1 VINNPLDNS
10 NDVLSGCT
18 AEVAALH
25 HRCLTGTPNYGV
37 ELPLFES
44 ILRAAV
50 EKYLV
55 DASCGRFPNTEDVRQ
70 FLQEL
75 QIEDLYLAA
84 ACAQGNEHAWWDFDS
99 GYRRYIERIARHL
112 ASAENAAE
120 EVIDH
125 VYVELY
131 GTRVVEGVRQSKFAT
146 YTGRG
151 TLKGWLRTIVWHAVV
166 DMHRARRDEVSL
178 DEWSESGGEA
188 EDRPGFRAET
198 KNSEREIFDRI
209 ALERYADASAA
220 AFDGAFGSLEDHER
234 LLLLYYHV
242 DELKLREIARLVEQ
256 PESPLRRWFQRQS
269 KKRVSAPESRVHES
283 TVMRWLE
290 RTYQKLLS
298 NFKQELGTNRGL
310 TASEIEVCLEIAG
323 SEAGAEEIGKHLANF
338 SGPEFSKR
346 QAE

>member
-10 NDVLSGCT
+10 NDVLFGCT

-25 HRCLTGTPNYGV
+25 HRCQTATPNYGV
-37 ELPLFES
+37 DLPLFES
-44 ILRAAV
+44 ILRGGV

-70 FLQEL
+70 FLQDL

-84 ACAQGNEHAWWDFDS
+84 GCAQGNEHAWWDFDS

-198 KNSEREIFDRI
+198 KNSESEIFDRI

-338 SGPEFSKR
+338 SGPEYSKR